1 MIGEDGVLLN
11 VVNDKKIIIPLHK
24 PGLKEKYFFLI
35 SGLIV
40 SIPITFFVNI
50 FSNHLC
56 FLLPVFYSEL
66 CAVGFF
72 APFIEEFSKAFP
84 LFYRHGETEKSIFIL
99 GFLVGLGFGLTE
111 FLIYVFGG
119 TSVYIRLPGIFF
131 HAASTSITAYGIAT
145 NRAIQFYLLAT
156 GLHLSYNFSVVM
168 GDPFWLIVAYAFLI
182 LTYFLSWH
190 LYHKTSERAA
200 GSVQFS

>member
-1 MIGEDGVLLN
+1 MIGDDGAPLN
-11 VVNDKKIIIPLHK
+11 VVNDNKIIIPLHK

-50 FSNHLC
+50 FSSHLC

-72 APFIEEFSKAFP
+72 APFIEEFSKVYP

-111 FLIYVFGG
+111 FFIYVFGG
-119 TSVYIRLPGIFF
+119 APVYIRLPGIFF

-156 GLHLSYNFSVVM
+156 ALHLSYNFFVAF
-168 GDPFWLIVAYAFLI
+168 GDLFWFIVAYAFLI

-190 LYHKTSERAA
+190 LYHKTSERAV
-200 GSVQFS
+200 GSIQFS